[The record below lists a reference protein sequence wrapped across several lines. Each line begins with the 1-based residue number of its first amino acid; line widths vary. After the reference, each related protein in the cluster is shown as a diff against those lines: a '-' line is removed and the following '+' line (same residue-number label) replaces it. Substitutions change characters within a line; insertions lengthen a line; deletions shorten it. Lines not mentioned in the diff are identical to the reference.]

1 MDEKVRASRHGKKS
15 PSPPFTALQGG
26 CAGATVFGW
35 RGSSSYCRSTCTG
48 SISKRAWRAM
58 QCRPA
63 GVIKLN
69 MVAILKAKL
78 VGEVHCYGRA

>member
-1 MDEKVRASRHGKKS
+1 
-15 PSPPFTALQGG
+15 
-26 CAGATVFGW
+26 
-35 RGSSSYCRSTCTG
+35 
-48 SISKRAWRAM
+48 M